1 MAIFDR
7 FFRRKA
13 DSMEQAVETYFRQIG
28 GYVPTFT
35 TFEGGIYEMELTR
48 AAIHCIATHISKLNP
63 VVKGSA
69 AASVAR
75 ILKTHPNDG
84 MGTKKYLYRI
94 GTLLMTDNNVII
106 APLYDNMLQRIV
118 GYYPLMLSKCE
129 IACVDGVQYVRYR
142 FEDGTCGAVPL
153 SACGIVTQ
161 MQYRSERWG
170 ETNAA
175 LRPTL
180 DMLNARN
187 ESIVEGVKASGIPRF
202 LGILSGVFKDNTVEN
217 ERKRFIRD
225 NLTSENTGGIIIADG
240 KYKDIKQI
248 QTQGYIV
255 DEKQTAAIKDNV
267 YTYFG
272 INEAILQ
279 NKFKP
284 DEWQAFYSGKIEP
297 IALELSMVH
306 TNMTFSDTQ
315 LSYGNEI
322 VFYANRLQYMTNAE
336 KLNMVTQLFDRGF
349 LTHNQGLQIF
359 DMPPVEGG
367 DKYYI
372 RKEYADL
379 SELMEEI
386 NGGLAIG
393 LGVEENAN
401 ETGEG
406 ISAGAGDSGAD
417 GGSPEADQE

>member
-1 MAIFDR
+1 MNIFDR
-7 FFRRKA
+7 IFRRKQ
-13 DSMEQAVETYFRQIG
+13 DNMEQAVTAFFQQIG

-48 AAIHCIATHISKLNP
+48 AAIHTIATHISKLNP
-63 VVKGSA
+63 VCKGSA

-75 ILKTHPNDG
+75 ILKTKPNPG
-84 MGTKKYLYRI
+84 MDTKKYLYRL

-106 APLYDNMLQRIV
+106 APLYDNMLDRIV

-129 IACVDGVQYVRYR
+129 IVEYQGVEYVRYR

-153 SACGIVTQ
+153 VDCGILTQ
-161 MQYRSERWG
+161 FQYNSERWG

-187 ESIVEGVKASGIPRF
+187 ESIIEGVKSSGIPRF
-202 LGILSGVFKDNTVEN
+202 IAKMSGVFKDKSIDE
-217 ERKRFIRD
+217 ERNRFIRD
-225 NLTSENTGGIIIADG
+225 NLAPENTGGVIMVDG
-240 KYKDIKQI
+240 KYADIKEI
-248 QTQGYIV
+248 QAKGYIV

-272 INEAILQ
+272 VNEDILQ
-279 NKFKP
+279 NKFTP
-284 DEWQAFYSGKIEP
+284 DEWTAFYGGKIEP

-315 LSYGNEI
+315 KSYGNEI
-322 VFYANRLQYMTNAE
+322 VFYANRLQYMTNTE
-336 KLNMVTQLFDRGF
+336 KLQMVTQLFDRGF

-367 DKYYI
+367 DVYYI
-372 RKEYADL
+372 RKEYAQIGDL
-379 SELMEEI
+379 MHEL
-386 NGGLAIG
+386 NGGLATG
-393 LGVEENAN
+393 LGVEDNAN

-406 ISAGAGDSGAD
+406 VPTGAVDSGAD
-417 GGSPEADQE
+417 GGST